1 MSRTPQFSRGV
12 VVTACAIG
20 VLYAAITLV
29 AKPSFTLTVFGDVA
43 QLTLAALVTAAFA
56 IPVFSSRGRVR
67 SFWLLMTAGTVCWC
81 TSQTLWSYYEVILRK
96 DALNPSVQDMVLFLH
111 LIPMMAALACMP
123 HLRRKMPPMISYSLG
138 MLAVWW
144 MYLYFYAVI
153 PWQYVVPDPT
163 RYGTDF
169 NVLYSIEDFS
179 FIAILGGLA
188 WNADGAWRT
197 FYRRLLLGSL
207 GYTISS
213 LILNQAIN
221 DRRYY
226 TGSFYDLPLVFS
238 IVCICWAAATASPE
252 LRDDSHTQ
260 TEESLGAGWLP
271 RIAFV
276 ALLSVPV
283 LAAWALR
290 VSSDPLSVRD
300 FRVGVS
306 LIATI
311 ALGALLFAVQRVLSS
326 RLESSL
332 RELSKYNQELCH
344 AREALQHQATHD
356 CMTGAM
362 NRSAIVEA
370 LNRELS
376 RSARNDT
383 RVAVLMID
391 LDHFKDINDRFGH
404 HAGDVA
410 IIAACTRMQD
420 CVRTHDL
427 LGRYGGEEFL
437 VVIPESDFDT
447 AMQVAERI
455 RKHVAAEPVRWQS
468 NEITVTATIGIA
480 LSRVNDTPEQLL
492 RRADL
497 ALYEGKNVSRDTVKV
512 AVGDT
517 NH

>member
-1 MSRTPQFSRGV
+1 V
-12 VVTACAIG
+12 VYAACAIG
-20 VLYAAITLV
+20 VLYAIVTLV
-29 AKPSFTLTVFGDVA
+29 AKPSFTLTVFGDIA

-56 IPVFSSRGRVR
+56 VPVFSSRGRVR
-67 SFWLLMTAGTVCWC
+67 SFWLLMTVGTACWC
-81 TSQTLWSYYEVILRK
+81 ISQTLWSYYEVILRK

-123 HLRRKMPPMISYSLG
+123 HLRRKMPPMIPYSLG

-153 PWQYVVPDPT
+153 PWQYVVPDAA

-179 FIAILGGLA
+179 FIAILAGLA
-188 WNADGAWRT
+188 WHADGAWRT

-213 LILNQAIN
+213 LVLNEAIN

-226 TGSFYDLPLVFS
+226 TGSFFDLPLVFS
-238 IVCICWAAATASPE
+238 IICICWAAASASPE
-252 LRDDSHTQ
+252 LRDDSHTK

-276 ALLSVPV
+276 ALLSVPI

-306 LIATI
+306 LVATI

-326 RLESSL
+326 RLEQSL
-332 RELSKYNQELCH
+332 LEVSKSNEELSR

-362 NRSAIVEA
+362 NRSAIVEGLA
-370 LNRELS
+370 RELS

-383 RVAVLMID
+383 RVSVLLID

-420 CVRTHDL
+420 CVRAHDL

-447 AMQVAERI
+447 AMQIAERI

-492 RRADL
+492 RRAVL
-497 ALYEGKNVSRDTVKV
+497 AVYEGKNVSRDTVKV
-512 AVGDT
+512 AVGDM
-517 NH
+517 NL